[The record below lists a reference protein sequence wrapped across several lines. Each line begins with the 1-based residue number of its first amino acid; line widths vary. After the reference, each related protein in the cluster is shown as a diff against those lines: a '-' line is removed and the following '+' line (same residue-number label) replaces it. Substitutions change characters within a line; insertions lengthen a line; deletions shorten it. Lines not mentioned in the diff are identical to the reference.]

1 MIDVRKGVV
10 EYIYYPALLSEAGK
24 RRFRMGNLG
33 KLICIEAGDGS
44 GKETQTD
51 KLFQRLQDN
60 HEQVRK
66 ISFPNYESE
75 SSSLIKMY
83 LNGDFGKSPGDVSPY
98 IASTFYAVDRY
109 ASYKKDWEE
118 FYQGGGI
125 VLADRYTT
133 SNMVHQAV
141 KITDSEARKK
151 YLDWLLDFEF
161 TLFGLPKPDC
171 VIFLDM
177 PPKYSSQ
184 LILNRRNKIT
194 GAMEKDIHERDT
206 VYLEQSYKGSLWLSE
221 TYGWHKIPCVAN
233 GKIRSIDDIHND
245 IYDVVSS
252 YL

>member
-1 MIDVRKGVV
+1 
-10 EYIYYPALLSEAGK
+10 
-24 RRFRMGNLG
+24 MGNLG

-141 KITDSEARKK
+141 KITDSEARKEN
-151 YLDWLLDFEF
+151 LDWLLDFEF
-161 TLFGLPKPDC
+161 TLYGLPKPDC

-184 LILNRRNKIT
+184 LILNRKNKIT

-206 VYLEQSYKGSLWLSE
+206 VYLEQSYKGSLWLAE
-221 TYGWHKIPCVAN
+221 TYGWYKIPCVAN
-233 GKIRSIDDIHND
+233 DKIRSIDDIHND
-245 IYDVVSS
+245 IYDVVSR

>member
-1 MIDVRKGVV
+1 MSK
-10 EYIYYPALLSEAGK
+10 
-24 RRFRMGNLG
+24 LG
-33 KLICIEAGDGS
+33 KLISIEAGDGS
-44 GKETQTD
+44 GKETQTN
-51 KLFQRLQDN
+51 KLFQRLQVN
-60 HEQVRK
+60 HKQVRK

-83 LNGDFGKSPGDVSPY
+83 LKGDFGKKPGDVSPY

-109 ASYKKDWEE
+109 ASYKKDWGK
-118 FYQGGGI
+118 FYQDGGI

-133 SNMVHQAV
+133 SNMVHQSV

-177 PPKYSSQ
+177 PPSYSGQ
-184 LILNRRNKIT
+184 LIRNRKNKIT

-206 VYLEQSYKGSLWLSE
+206 VYL
-221 TYGWHKIPCVAN
+221 
-233 GKIRSIDDIHND
+233 
-245 IYDVVSS
+245 
-252 YL
+252 

>member
-1 MIDVRKGVV
+1 MIK
-10 EYIYYPALLSEAGK
+10 
-24 RRFRMGNLG
+24 LG

-44 GKETQTD
+44 GKETQTK

-60 HEQVRK
+60 NEQVRK

-75 SSSLIKMY
+75 SSALIKMY
-83 LNGDFGKSPGDVSPY
+83 LRGDFGKSPGDVSPY

-109 ASYKKDWEE
+109 ASYKKDWEK
-118 FYQGGGI
+118 FYQDGGI

-141 KITDSEARKK
+141 KITDLEARKK
-151 YLDWLLDFEF
+151 YLDWLLHFEF

-177 PPKYSSQ
+177 PPAYSSQ
-184 LILNRRNKIT
+184 LIQNRKNKIT
-194 GAMEKDIHERDT
+194 GEMEKDIHERDT
-206 VYLEQSYKGSLWLSE
+206 VYMEQSYLGSLWLAE
-221 TYGWHKIPCVAN
+221 TYGWHKVPCIEK
-233 GKIRSIDDIHND
+233 GKIRSIEDIHND
-245 IYDVVSS
+245 IFAIVSR

>member
-1 MIDVRKGVV
+1 MSK
-10 EYIYYPALLSEAGK
+10 
-24 RRFRMGNLG
+24 LG
-33 KLICIEAGDGS
+33 KLISIEAGDGS
-44 GKETQTD
+44 GKETQTN
-51 KLFQRLQDN
+51 KLFQRLQVN
-60 HEQVRK
+60 HKQVRK

-83 LNGDFGKSPGDVSPY
+83 LKGDFGKKPGDVSPY

-109 ASYKKDWEE
+109 ASYKKDWGK
-118 FYQGGGI
+118 FYQDGGI

-133 SNMVHQAV
+133 SNMVHQSV

-177 PPKYSSQ
+177 PPSYSGQ
-184 LILNRRNKIT
+184 LIRNRKNKIT
-194 GAMEKDIHERDT
+194 GAMEKDIHEQDAN
-206 VYLEQSYKGSLWLSE
+206 YLEQSYQGSLWLSE
-221 TYGWHKIPCVAN
+221 AYGWHRVPCVDNA
-233 GKIRSIDDIHND
+233 KIRSIEDIHND
-245 IYDVVSS
+245 IFAIVSS

>member
-1 MIDVRKGVV
+1 M
-10 EYIYYPALLSEAGK
+10 
-24 RRFRMGNLG
+24 
-33 KLICIEAGDGS
+33 
-44 GKETQTD
+44 
-51 KLFQRLQDN
+51 
-60 HEQVRK
+60 
-66 ISFPNYESE
+66 
-75 SSSLIKMY
+75 
-83 LNGDFGKSPGDVSPY
+83 
-98 IASTFYAVDRY
+98 
-109 ASYKKDWEE
+109 
-118 FYQGGGI
+118 
-125 VLADRYTT
+125 
-133 SNMVHQAV
+133 
-141 KITDSEARKK
+141 K
-151 YLDWLLDFEF
+151 YLDWLFDFEL